1 MQENGKKDDGRE
13 QRHIK
18 LEGGKGGGVLRCGV
32 IGGMMRWGMVEG
44 DARDDNGS
52 AKIRTAK

>member
-1 MQENGKKDDGRE
+1 MQENGKKDDGRK

-32 IGGMMRWGMVEG
+32 IVGDDAMGDGGR
-44 DARDDNGS
+44 RC
-52 AKIRTAK
+52 KR